1 MMSVIH
7 APGQIPVLEDDY
19 LFNQTHE
26 TRWSYGNIASSTK
39 VYYATRMG
47 CPITIL
53 QWQLK
58 RYNLRL
64 ASYAS
69 DAEGSLRMLCDLCA
83 KFQLMHPQPN
93 PYLRWQGCS
102 QCITKT
108 TYIDATGQVINIPV
122 RFIPYLTISLGSL
135 RSIWHFRS
143 THDIHCGC
151 PPTISRPITNP
162 FRCFTHCYAQPVSR
176 LFLLDTNRRKH
187 LLSR

>member
-1 MMSVIH
+1 MSVIH
-7 APGQIPVLEDDY
+7 APGQVPVLEDDY
-19 LFNQTHE
+19 LFNKTHE

-39 VYYATRMG
+39 IYYATRMG
-47 CPITIL
+47 CSITIL

-83 KFQLMHPQPN
+83 KFQLMHPKPN

-108 TYIDATGQVINIPV
+108 TFIDVSGQVINTPIKNSLI
-122 RFIPYLTISLGSL
+122 FILRVLTEHSVYSVPIWLSSWVSTSDIDVDYQHWRMFYTSLPPACIQTISPYQN
-135 RSIWHFRS
+135 
-143 THDIHCGC
+143 
-151 PPTISRPITNP
+151 PPKVFII
-162 FRCFTHCYAQPVSR
+162 
-176 LFLLDTNRRKH
+176 
-187 LLSR
+187 